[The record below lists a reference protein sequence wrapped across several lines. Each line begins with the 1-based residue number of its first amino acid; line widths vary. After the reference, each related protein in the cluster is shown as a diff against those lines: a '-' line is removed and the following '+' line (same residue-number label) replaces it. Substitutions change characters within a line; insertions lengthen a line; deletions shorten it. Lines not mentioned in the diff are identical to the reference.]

1 MSEQKKDEDLAICGS
16 DDFLA
21 DQGIADPEEFRV
33 KSHLSHEIATIAEQR
48 GLTLADVARLAG
60 KPEQDLDRIVNHRH
74 GSYEVWRLI
83 EVLTALGA
91 DVAITVFPDG
101 GHDRGVVLPETV
113 RKNKEQILRELAE
126 MDEIDYQPEPR
137 L

>member
-1 MSEQKKDEDLAICGS
+1 M
-16 DDFLA
+16 
-21 DQGIADPEEFRV
+21 
-33 KSHLSHEIATIAEQR
+33 SHEIATIAEQR

-60 KPEQDLDRIVNHRH
+60 EPEQDLDRIMSHQH
-74 GSYEVWRLI
+74 GGYEVWRLI
-83 EVLTALGA
+83 KVLTALGA
-91 DVAITVFPDG
+91 DFRITVLPGG

-113 RKNKEQILRELAE
+113 RKTKEQILRELAE